1 MSNVLESP
9 IAYQKLYESSLI
21 RVLDYRCHA
30 HKSDSGNEEFSEN
43 NSIVLLRHGSFAKHF
58 AKRNIFADVNQVIF
72 FAKKS
77 VYRISH
83 PTDHGDRGTYF
94 GVASHILNDIVREFD
109 PTIDDHPDQ
118 PFPFLNGPCYSDN
131 FWKHLQIIRRL
142 ECAKEE
148 HLWADVILL
157 QWVAEVL
164 RSAFQKNGQQKNS
177 TRISTKSDHAEK

>member
-94 GVASHILNDIVREFD
+94 GVAPHILNDIVREFD
-109 PTIDDHPDQ
+109 PTIDERPDQ
-118 PFPFLNGPCYSDN
+118 PFPFVNEPCSTQI
-131 FWKHLQIIRRL
+131 FWKHLDIIRHLKL
-142 ECAKEE
+142 EPFNE
-148 HLWADVILL
+148 LWADQRLL
-157 QWVAEVL
+157 QW
-164 RSAFQKNGQQKNS
+164 
-177 TRISTKSDHAEK
+177 